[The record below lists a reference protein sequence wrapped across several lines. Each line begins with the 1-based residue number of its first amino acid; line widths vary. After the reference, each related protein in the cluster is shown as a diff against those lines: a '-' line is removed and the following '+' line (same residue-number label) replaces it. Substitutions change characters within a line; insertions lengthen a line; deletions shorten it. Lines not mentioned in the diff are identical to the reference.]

1 MKNKVL
7 ITGGAGY
14 IGSVIASYLLDN
26 GFEVTVVD
34 DLSTGNKGTVDERAS
49 FHQGSILD
57 ESFLR
62 ESLNGIDTVIH
73 CAAKSLV
80 EESFASSQLY
90 SQVNSDGTNTL
101 LKALAQS
108 GVNRI
113 IYSSTAA
120 VYGEANDEPLLENSQ
135 INPINPYGQSKY
147 AAEQLISGFANEG
160 NAAVTFRYFNV
171 AGSYKS
177 DSGELLVENHQ
188 NETHLIPK
196 VMKNIFK
203 NGADSKVEIYGNN
216 FPTKDGTC
224 IRDYL
229 HVQDLAHAHLLAIE
243 KLEMGVSKVFNLG
256 SGVGY
261 SVLEVLN
268 EIEKVMG
275 VKLNRVISPARNG
288 DPAVLLAAI
297 NKVKDQLGW
306 RPEASLNEIIASSW
320 QGMKQLG

>member
-101 LKALAQS
+101 LKAMAQS

-177 DSGELLVENHQ
+177 DMGELLVENHQ

-196 VMKNIFK
+196 IMKNSLR
-203 NGADSKVEIYGNN
+203 NGVDSKVEIYGNN

-256 SGVGY
+256 SGIGY
-261 SVLEVLN
+261 SVLEVLI
-268 EIEKVMG
+268 EIEKVLG
-275 VKLNRVISPARNG
+275 VELNRVTSPARKG

-297 NKVKDQLGW
+297 DKVKDQLGW
-306 RPEASLNEIIASSW
+306 KPEASLNEIIASSW

>member
-1 MKNKVL
+1 MKDKVL

-14 IGSVIASYLLDN
+14 IGSVISSYLLDN
-26 GFEVTVVD
+26 GFEVAVVD
-34 DLSTGNKGTVDERAS
+34 DLSTGNKGPVDERAS

-57 ESFLR
+57 ESFLID
-62 ESLNGIDTVIH
+62 SLTGIDTVIH

-80 EESFASSQLY
+80 EESFASAQLY
-90 SQVNSDGTNTL
+90 SQVNTDGTDTL
-101 LKALAQS
+101 LKAMAQS
-108 GVNRI
+108 GVNKI
-113 IYSSTAA
+113 IFSSTAA
-120 VYGEANDEPLLENSQ
+120 VYGDANDNPLLENSQ

-147 AAEQLISGFANEG
+147 AAEQLVTEFVEKGK
-160 NAAVTFRYFNV
+160 AAVTFRYFNV

-177 DSGELLVENHQ
+177 DNGELLAENHQ

-196 VMKNIFK
+196 ILKNTLR
-203 NGADSKVEIYGNN
+203 NGVDSKVEIYGDN

-229 HVQDLAHAHLLAIE
+229 HVQDLAHAHLLALE

-275 VKLNRVISPARNG
+275 VKLNRVISPARKG
-288 DPAVLLAAI
+288 DPAVLMAAI
-297 NKVKDQLGW
+297 DKAKDQLGW
-306 RPEASLNEIIASSW
+306 KPEASLNEIIYSSW

>member
-1 MKNKVL
+1 MKHKVL

-14 IGSVIASYLLDN
+14 IGSVIASYLLDC

-34 DLSTGNKGTVDERAS
+34 DLSTGNKGSVDKRAS

-57 ESFLR
+57 ETYLV
-62 ESLNGIDTVIH
+62 EALHGIDTVIH

-80 EESFASSQLY
+80 EESFASSQVY
-90 SQVNSDGTNTL
+90 SQVNTDGTNTL
-101 LKALAQS
+101 LKAMTQS
-108 GVNRI
+108 GINKI
-113 IYSSTAA
+113 IFSSTAA
-120 VYGEANDEPLLENSQ
+120 VYGDANENPLPENSQ

-147 AAEQLISGFANEG
+147 AAEQLVAEFAKKD

-177 DSGELLVENHQ
+177 YNGELLVENHQ

-196 VMKNIFK
+196 TFK
-203 NGADSKVEIYGNN
+203 NALRNGSDSKVEIYGNN

-229 HVQDLAHAHLLAIE
+229 HVKDLAHAHLLALE
-243 KLEMGVSKVFNLG
+243 KLEMGISKVFNLG
-256 SGVGY
+256 SGIGY

-275 VKLNRVISPARNG
+275 VELNRVISPARKG

-297 NKVKDQLGW
+297 DKAKDQLGW
-306 RPEASLNEIIASSW
+306 KPEAALNEIISSSW
-320 QGMKQLG
+320 QGLKQLG

>member
-1 MKNKVL
+1 MKGKVL

-34 DLSTGNKGTVDERAS
+34 NLSTGNKGSVDERAI

-57 ESFLR
+57 ESFLIK
-62 ESLNGIDTVIH
+62 SLTGIDTVIH

-80 EESFASSQLY
+80 EESFANAQLY
-90 SQVNSDGTNTL
+90 SQVNTDGTNTL
-101 LKALAQS
+101 LKVMS
-108 GVNRI
+108 KSRVNKI
-113 IYSSTAA
+113 IFSSTAA

-160 NAAVTFRYFNV
+160 NAAVIFRFFNV

-177 DSGELLVENHQ
+177 NNGELLVENHQ

-196 VMKNIFK
+196 MLKNTLR
-203 NGADSKVEIYGNN
+203 NGSDSEVEIYGSN

-229 HVQDLAHAHLLAIE
+229 YVQDLAHAHLLALE
-243 KLEMGVSKVFNLG
+243 NLEMGVSKVFNLG

-275 VKLNRVISPARNG
+275 TKLNRVTSPARKG

-297 NKVKDQLGW
+297 DKAKDHLGW
-306 RPEASLNEIIASSW
+306 KPEASLNEIIASCW

>member
-1 MKNKVL
+1 MKDKVL

-34 DLSTGNKGTVDERAS
+34 DLSTGNKGSVDKRAS

-57 ESFLR
+57 ESFLIK
-62 ESLNGIDTVIH
+62 SLNGIDTVIH

-80 EESFASSQLY
+80 AESFASAQLY
-90 SQVNSDGTNTL
+90 SQVNTDGTNTL
-101 LKALAQS
+101 LNAMTQA
-108 GVNRI
+108 GVNKVFF
-113 IYSSTAA
+113 SSTAA
-120 VYGEANDEPLLENSQ
+120 VYGEANDNPLLENSH

-147 AAEQLISGFANEG
+147 AAEQLISGFAEKG
-160 NAAVTFRYFNV
+160 NAAVIFRYFNV

-177 DSGELLVENHQ
+177 DSGQLLVENHQ

-196 VMKNIFK
+196 ILNNTLR
-203 NGADSKVEIYGNN
+203 NGVDSKVEIYGDN

-229 HVQDLAHAHLLAIE
+229 HVQDLAHAHLLALE
-243 KLEMGVSKVFNLG
+243 KLDTGVSTVFNLG

-268 EIEKVMG
+268 EIESVLG
-275 VKLNRVISPARNG
+275 VKLNRVISPARKG

-297 NKVKDQLGW
+297 DKAKDQLGW
-306 RPEASLNEIIASSW
+306 KPEASLNEIISSSW

>member
-26 GFEVTVVD
+26 GFEVAVVD
-34 DLSTGNKGTVDERAS
+34 DLSTGNKGSVDERAI

-57 ESFLR
+57 ESFLIK
-62 ESLNGIDTVIH
+62 SLTGIDTVIH

-80 EESFASSQLY
+80 EESFASAQLY
-90 SQVNSDGTNTL
+90 SQVNTDGTNTL
-101 LKALAQS
+101 LKAMVQS
-108 GVNRI
+108 GVNKI
-113 IYSSTAA
+113 IFSSTAA

-147 AAEQLISGFANEG
+147 AAEQLISGFAEKG

-177 DSGELLVENHQ
+177 DNGELLVENHK

-196 VMKNIFK
+196 ILKNTLR
-203 NGADSKVEIYGNN
+203 NGVDSKIEIYGDN

-229 HVQDLAHAHLLAIE
+229 HVQDLAHAHLLALE

-275 VKLNRVISPARNG
+275 VKLNRVISPARKG

-297 NKVKDQLGW
+297 SKAQDQLRW
-306 RPEASLNEIIASSW
+306 KPDASLNEIISSSW

>member
-1 MKNKVL
+1 MPKLKSALTDV
-7 ITGGAGY
+7 
-14 IGSVIASYLLDN
+14 
-26 GFEVTVVD
+26 
-34 DLSTGNKGTVDERAS
+34 
-49 FHQGSILD
+49 
-57 ESFLR
+57 
-62 ESLNGIDTVIH
+62 DTVIH

-80 EESFASSQLY
+80 EESFTSAQLY
-90 SQVNSDGTNTL
+90 SQVNTDGTNTL
-101 LKALAQS
+101 LRAMTKS
-108 GVNRI
+108 GVNKI
-113 IYSSTAA
+113 LFSSTAA
-120 VYGEANDEPLLENSQ
+120 VYGDANDNPLFENSQ
-135 INPINPYGQSKY
+135 INPINPYGESKY
-147 AAEQLISGFANEG
+147 SAEQLVAEFAKKG

-177 DSGELLVENHQ
+177 DNGELLVENHQ

-196 VMKNIFK
+196 ILKNTLRNI
-203 NGADSKVEIYGNN
+203 ADSKVEIYGNN

-275 VKLNRVISPARNG
+275 VKLNRVTSPARKG

-297 NKVKDQLGW
+297 GKAKDQLGW
-306 RPEASLNEIIASSW
+306 KPEASLNEIITSCW

>member
-1 MKNKVL
+1 MKHKVL

-14 IGSVIASYLLDN
+14 IGSVIASYLLDC

-34 DLSTGNKGTVDERAS
+34 DLSTGNKGSVDKRAS

-57 ESFLR
+57 ETYLV
-62 ESLNGIDTVIH
+62 EALHGIDTVIH

-80 EESFASSQLY
+80 EESFASSQVY
-90 SQVNSDGTNTL
+90 SQVNTDGTNTL
-101 LKALAQS
+101 LKAMAQIA
-108 GVNRI
+108 VNKI
-113 IYSSTAA
+113 IFSSTAA
-120 VYGEANDEPLLENSQ
+120 VYGDANENPLPENSQ
-135 INPINPYGQSKY
+135 INPINPYGHSKY
-147 AAEQLISGFANEG
+147 AAEQLVAEFAKKD

-177 DSGELLVENHQ
+177 DNGELLVENHQ

-196 VMKNIFK
+196 ILKNALR
-203 NGADSKVEIYGNN
+203 NGSDSKVEIYGNN

-229 HVQDLAHAHLLAIE
+229 HVKDLAHAHLLAIE
-243 KLEMGVSKVFNLG
+243 KLEMGISKVFNLG
-256 SGVGY
+256 SGIGY

-268 EIEKVMG
+268 EIEKVIG
-275 VKLNRVISPARNG
+275 VELNRAISPARKG

-297 NKVKDQLGW
+297 DKAKDQLGW
-306 RPEASLNEIIASSW
+306 KPEAALNEIISSSW
-320 QGMKQLG
+320 QGLK

>member
-1 MKNKVL
+1 VKDKVL

-14 IGSVIASYLLDN
+14 IGSVIGSYLLDN
-26 GFEVTVVD
+26 GFEVTLVD
-34 DLSTGNKGTVDERAS
+34 DLSTGNKGSVDKRAI

-57 ESFLR
+57 NSFLIKY
-62 ESLNGIDTVIH
+62 LNGIDTVIH

-80 EESFASSQLY
+80 GESFASAQLY
-90 SQVNSDGTNTL
+90 SQVNTDGTNIL
-101 LKALAQS
+101 LRAMTQS
-108 GVNRI
+108 GVNKI
-113 IYSSTAA
+113 IFSSTAA
-120 VYGEANDEPLLENSQ
+120 VYGDTNNIPLLENSQ

-147 AAEQLISGFANEG
+147 AAEQLISGFAETG
-160 NAAVTFRYFNV
+160 NAAITFRYFNV

-177 DSGELLVENHQ
+177 DNDELLVENHQ
-188 NETHLIPK
+188 CENHLIPK
-196 VMKNIFK
+196 ILKNTLRDGV
-203 NGADSKVEIYGNN
+203 NSKVEIYGDN

-224 IRDYL
+224 VRDYL
-229 HVQDLAHAHLLAIE
+229 HVQDLAYAHLLAMK

-275 VKLNRVISPARNG
+275 VKLNRVASPARKG

-297 NKVKDQLGW
+297 GKAKDQLGW
-306 RPEASLNEIIASSW
+306 KPEASLNEIISSSW
-320 QGMKQLG
+320 QGIQQLG

>member
-1 MKNKVL
+1 VKGKVL

-26 GFEVTVVD
+26 GFEVALVD
-34 DLSTGNKGTVDERAS
+34 DLSTGNKGPVDIRAT

-57 ESFLR
+57 ESFLI

-80 EESFASSQLY
+80 GESFANAQLY
-90 SQVNSDGTNTL
+90 SQVNTDGTDTL
-101 LKALAQS
+101 LKAMAQS
-108 GVNRI
+108 GVNKI
-113 IYSSTAA
+113 IFSSTAA
-120 VYGEANDEPLLENSQ
+120 VYGDANDNPLLENSQ

-147 AAEQLISGFANEG
+147 SAEQLISVFANEG

-196 VMKNIFK
+196 ILKNTLR
-203 NGADSKVEIYGNN
+203 NGVDSKVEIYGDN

-275 VKLNRVISPARNG
+275 LKLNRVISPARKG

-297 NKVKDQLGW
+297 GKAKDELGW
-306 RPEASLNEIIASSW
+306 KPEASLNEIISSCW

>member
-1 MKNKVL
+1 MKDKVL

-14 IGSVIASYLLDN
+14 IGSVVTSYLLDN
-26 GFEVTVVD
+26 GVEITVVD
-34 DLSTGNKGTVDERAS
+34 DLSTGNKGSVDERAI

-57 ESFLR
+57 ESFLIK
-62 ESLNGIDTVIH
+62 SLTGIDTVIH

-80 EESFASSQLY
+80 EESFASAQLY
-90 SQVNSDGTNTL
+90 SQVNTDGTNTL
-101 LKALAQS
+101 LKAMAQS
-108 GVNRI
+108 GVNKI
-113 IYSSTAA
+113 IFSSTAA
-120 VYGEANDEPLLENSQ
+120 VYGDANDNPLLENSQ

-177 DSGELLVENHQ
+177 DNGELLAENHQ

-196 VMKNIFK
+196 ILKNTLR
-203 NGADSKVEIYGNN
+203 NGADSQVEIYGNN

-229 HVQDLAHAHLLAIE
+229 HVKDLVHAHLLALE

-261 SVLEVLN
+261 SILEVLD
-268 EIEKVMG
+268 EIEKIMG
-275 VKLNRVISPARNG
+275 VKLNRVTSPARKG

-297 NKVKDQLGW
+297 GKAKDQLGW
-306 RPEASLNEIIASSW
+306 KPEASLDEIISSSW

>member
-1 MKNKVL
+1 MKDKVL

-14 IGSVIASYLLDN
+14 IGSVITSYLLDN
-26 GFEVTVVD
+26 GFEVAVVD
-34 DLSTGNKGTVDERAS
+34 DLSTGNKVSVDKRAS
-49 FHQGSILD
+49 FHQGSILE
-57 ESFLR
+57 ESFLMKA
-62 ESLNGIDTVIH
+62 LNGIDTVIH

-80 EESFASSQLY
+80 GESFASAQLY
-90 SQVNSDGTNTL
+90 SQVNSDGTNAL
-101 LKALAQS
+101 LNAMTQV
-108 GVNRI
+108 GVNKVI
-113 IYSSTAA
+113 FSSTAA
-120 VYGEANDEPLLENSQ
+120 VYGEASDETLLENSQ

-147 AAEQLISGFANEG
+147 AAEQLVTEFAKKS

-177 DSGELLVENHQ
+177 DKGELLVENHQ

-196 VMKNIFK
+196 ILKNSLR
-203 NGADSKVEIYGNN
+203 NDVDSKVEIYGDN

-256 SGVGY
+256 SGIGY

-268 EIEKVMG
+268 EIEKVLG
-275 VKLNRVISPARNG
+275 VKLNRVISPARKG

-297 NKVKDQLGW
+297 GKAKDQLGW
-306 RPEASLNEIIASSW
+306 KPEASLNQIIYSSW
-320 QGMKQLG
+320 QGMNQLG

>member
-1 MKNKVL
+1 MKDKVL

-14 IGSVIASYLLDN
+14 IGSVITSYLLDN
-26 GFEVTVVD
+26 GYDVTVVD
-34 DLSTGNKGTVDERAS
+34 DLSTGNKGSIDERAI
-49 FHQGSILD
+49 FHHGSILD
-57 ESFLR
+57 ESFLID
-62 ESLNGIDTVIH
+62 SLTGIDTVIH

-80 EESFASSQLY
+80 EESFASAQLY
-90 SQVNSDGTNTL
+90 LQVNTDGTNTL
-101 LKALAQS
+101 LKAMTQT
-108 GVNRI
+108 GVNKI
-113 IYSSTAA
+113 IFSSTAA
-120 VYGEANDEPLLENSQ
+120 VYGEANDNPLLENSQ

-160 NAAVTFRYFNV
+160 NTAVTFRYFNV

-177 DSGELLVENHQ
+177 DSGGLLIENHQ

-196 VMKNIFK
+196 ILKNTLR
-203 NGADSKVEIYGNN
+203 NGVDSKVEIYGND

-229 HVQDLAHAHLLAIE
+229 HVQDLAHAHLLALE
-243 KLEMGVSKVFNLG
+243 KLEKGVSKVFNLG

-268 EIEKVMG
+268 EIEKVIG
-275 VKLNRVISPARNG
+275 VELNRVISPVRKG

-297 NKVKDQLGW
+297 GKAKDQLGW
-306 RPEASLNEIIASSW
+306 KPEASLNEIIASCW

>member
-14 IGSVIASYLLDN
+14 IGSVITSYLLDN

-34 DLSTGNKGTVDERAS
+34 DLSTGNKGSVDERAS

-57 ESFLR
+57 ESFLIK
-62 ESLNGIDTVIH
+62 SLNGIETVIH

-80 EESFASSQLY
+80 GKSFASAQLY
-90 SQVNSDGTNTL
+90 SQVNTDGTNTL
-101 LKALAQS
+101 LKAMAQS
-108 GVNRI
+108 GLNKI
-113 IYSSTAA
+113 IFSSTAA
-120 VYGEANDEPLLENSQ
+120 VYGEAKDNPLLENSQ

-147 AAEQLISGFANEG
+147 AAEQLISGFCNEG

-177 DSGELLVENHQ
+177 DNGELLVENHQ

-196 VMKNIFK
+196 ILKNTLR
-203 NGADSKVEIYGNN
+203 NGVDSKVEIYGDN
-216 FPTKDGTC
+216 FPTNDGTC

-229 HVQDLAHAHLLAIE
+229 HVKDLAHALVIAIE

-256 SGVGY
+256 SGVGH

-268 EIEKVMG
+268 EIEKVIG
-275 VKLNRVISPARNG
+275 VELNRVISPVRKG

-297 NKVKDQLGW
+297 GKAKDQLGW
-306 RPEASLNEIIASSW
+306 KPDASLNEIIASCW

>member
-1 MKNKVL
+1 MKHKVL

-14 IGSVIASYLLDN
+14 IGAIISTYLLDN
-26 GFEVTVVD
+26 GLEVTVVD
-34 DLSTGNKGTVDERAS
+34 DLSTGNKSSIDERAI
-49 FHQGSILD
+49 FHQESILD
-57 ESFLR
+57 ESFLIK
-62 ESLNGIDTVIH
+62 SLTGIDTVIH

-80 EESFASSQLY
+80 GESFASAHLY
-90 SQVNSDGTNTL
+90 SQVNTDGTNAL
-101 LKALAQS
+101 LNAMTQV
-108 GVNRI
+108 GVNKVI
-113 IYSSTAA
+113 FSSTAA

-160 NAAVTFRYFNV
+160 NAAVIFRYFNV

-196 VMKNIFK
+196 IMKNSLR
-203 NGADSKVEIYGNN
+203 NGVDSKVEIYGNN

-229 HVQDLAHAHLLAIE
+229 HIQDLAHAHLLAIE

-268 EIEKVMG
+268 EIEKVMR
-275 VKLNRVISPARNG
+275 VKLNRVTSPARKG

-297 NKVKDQLGW
+297 DKVKDQLGW
-306 RPEASLNEIIASSW
+306 KPEASLNEIIASSW

>member
-1 MKNKVL
+1 MKDKVL

-34 DLSTGNKGTVDERAS
+34 DLSTGNKGSVDKRAI
-49 FHQGSILD
+49 FHQGGILN
-57 ESFLR
+57 ESFLIK
-62 ESLNGIDTVIH
+62 SLTGIDIVIH

-80 EESFASSQLY
+80 EESFGSAQLY
-90 SQVNSDGTNTL
+90 SQVNTDATNTL
-101 LKALAQS
+101 LKAMAQS
-108 GVNRI
+108 GVNKI
-113 IYSSTAA
+113 IFSSTAA
-120 VYGEANDEPLLENSQ
+120 VYGDANDNPLLENSQ

-177 DSGELLVENHQ
+177 DSGELLVENHK

-196 VMKNIFK
+196 ILKNTLR

-243 KLEMGVSKVFNLG
+243 KLEMGESKVFNLG

-275 VKLNRVISPARNG
+275 VKLNRVTSPARKG

-297 NKVKDQLGW
+297 GKAKDQLGW
-306 RPEASLNEIIASSW
+306 KPEASLNEIISSSW

>member
-1 MKNKVL
+1 MKDKVL

-34 DLSTGNKGTVDERAS
+34 DLSTGNKGSVDKRAS

-57 ESFLR
+57 ESFLIK
-62 ESLNGIDTVIH
+62 SLTGIDTVIH

-80 EESFASSQLY
+80 GESFANAQLY
-90 SQVNSDGTNTL
+90 SQVNTDGTNTL
-101 LKALAQS
+101 LKAMVQS
-108 GVNRI
+108 GVNKI
-113 IYSSTAA
+113 IFSSTAA
-120 VYGEANDEPLLENSQ
+120 VYGEANNNPLLENSQ

-177 DSGELLVENHQ
+177 DSGELLVENHK

-196 VMKNIFK
+196 ILKNTLR

-243 KLEMGVSKVFNLG
+243 KLDTGVSKVFNLG

-261 SVLEVLN
+261 SVLEVLS
-268 EIEKVMG
+268 EIESVMG
-275 VKLNRVISPARNG
+275 VKLNRVISPARKG

-297 NKVKDQLGW
+297 SKAKDELGW
-306 RPEASLNEIIASSW
+306 KPEASLNEIISSSW

>member
-1 MKNKVL
+1 MKDKVL

-26 GFEVTVVD
+26 GLEVTVVD
-34 DLSTGNKGTVDERAS
+34 DLSTGNKGSLDDRAS
-49 FHQGSILD
+49 FHQGSILE
-57 ESFLR
+57 ESFLIKA
-62 ESLNGIDTVIH
+62 LNGINTVIH

-80 EESFASSQLY
+80 EESFISAQLY
-90 SQVNSDGTNTL
+90 SQVNTDGTNAL
-101 LKALAQS
+101 LNAMTQA
-108 GVNRI
+108 GVNKI

-120 VYGEANDEPLLENSQ
+120 VYGEANDNPLLENSQ

-147 AAEQLISGFANEG
+147 AAEQLISGFTTEG
-160 NAAVTFRYFNV
+160 NAALTYRYFNV

-177 DSGELLVENHQ
+177 DNGELLAENHQ

-196 VMKNIFK
+196 ILKNILR
-203 NGADSKVEIYGNN
+203 NGADSKVEIYGDN

-229 HVQDLAHAHLLAIE
+229 HAQDLAHAHLLAIK

-261 SVLEVLN
+261 SVLEVLG
-268 EIEKVMG
+268 EIESVMG
-275 VKLNRVISPARNG
+275 VKLNRVISPARKG

-297 NKVKDQLGW
+297 SKAKDQLGW
-306 RPEASLNEIIASSW
+306 KPKASLNEIIASSW

>member
-26 GFEVTVVD
+26 GFEVALVD
-34 DLSTGNKGTVDERAS
+34 DLSTGNKGPVDIS
-49 FHQGSILD
+49 STFHQGSILD
-57 ESFLR
+57 ESFLI

-80 EESFASSQLY
+80 GESFANAQLY
-90 SQVNSDGTNTL
+90 SQVNTDGTNTL
-101 LKALAQS
+101 LKAMVQS
-108 GVNRI
+108 GVNKI
-113 IYSSTAA
+113 IFSSTAA
-120 VYGEANDEPLLENSQ
+120 VYGEANNNPLLENSQ

-160 NAAVTFRYFNV
+160 NAAVIFRYFNV

-177 DSGELLVENHQ
+177 DKGELLIENHQ

-196 VMKNIFK
+196 ILKNTLR
-203 NGADSKVEIYGNN
+203 NGADSEVEIYGDN

-243 KLEMGVSKVFNLG
+243 KLEMGVSKAFNLG

-275 VKLNRVISPARNG
+275 LKLNRVISPARKG

-297 NKVKDQLGW
+297 GKAKDELGW
-306 RPEASLNEIIASSW
+306 KPEASLNEIISSCW

>member
-1 MKNKVL
+1 MKTKLL

-14 IGSVIASYLLDN
+14 IGSILTAYFLDK
-26 GFEVTVVD
+26 GFEVVVYD
-34 DLSTGNKGTVDERAS
+34 DLSTGSAIDPRAS
-49 FHQGSILD
+49 FINGSVLD
-57 ESFLR
+57 LPK
-62 ESLNGIDTVIH
+62 LTTALTDIDIVIH

-80 EESFASSQLY
+80 KESFESAELY
-90 SQVNSDGTNTL
+90 SQVNTDGTSTL
-101 LKALAQS
+101 LKAMTQTS
-108 GVNRI
+108 VDKI

-120 VYGEANDEPLLENSQ
+120 VYGESNDNPLFENSQ

-171 AGSYKS
+171 SGSYKS
-177 DSGELLVENHQ
+177 VNGELLVENHQ

-196 VMKNIFK
+196 VMKKIFK
-203 NGADSKVEIYGNN
+203 NGVDSKAEIYGDH

-243 KLEMGVSKVFNLG
+243 KLEQGVSKVFNLG

-261 SVLEVLN
+261 SILEVLD

-275 VKLNRVISPARNG
+275 VKLNRVTSPARKG

-297 NKVKDQLGW
+297 GKAKDQLDW
-306 RPEASLNEIIASSW
+306 KPQASLNEIISSSW

>member
-1 MKNKVL
+1 VKNKVL

-26 GFEVTVVD
+26 GFEVALVD
-34 DLSTGNKGTVDERAS
+34 DLSTGNKGPVDISAT

-57 ESFLR
+57 ESFLI

-80 EESFASSQLY
+80 GESFANAQLY
-90 SQVNSDGTNTL
+90 SQVNTDGTDTL
-101 LKALAQS
+101 LKAMAQS
-108 GVNRI
+108 GVNKI
-113 IYSSTAA
+113 IFSSTAA
-120 VYGEANDEPLLENSQ
+120 VYGDANDNPLLENSQ

-147 AAEQLISGFANEG
+147 AAEQLVTEFVKKGK
-160 NAAVTFRYFNV
+160 AAVTFRYFNV

-177 DSGELLVENHQ
+177 DNGELLAENHQ

-196 VMKNIFK
+196 ILKNTLR
-203 NGADSKVEIYGNN
+203 NGVDSKVEIYGDN

-229 HVQDLAHAHLLAIE
+229 HVQDLAHAHLLALE

-275 VKLNRVISPARNG
+275 VKLNRVISPARKG

-297 NKVKDQLGW
+297 GKAMDQLGW
-306 RPEASLNEIIASSW
+306 EPESSLNEIISSSW

>member
-1 MKNKVL
+1 MKDKVL

-14 IGSVIASYLLDN
+14 IGSVITSYLLDN

-34 DLSTGNKGTVDERAS
+34 DLSTGNNSSVDDRAR
-49 FHQGSILD
+49 FHQGSIVD
-57 ESFLR
+57 EPFLIK
-62 ESLNGIDTVIH
+62 SLNGIDIVIH
-73 CAAKSLV
+73 CAAKALV
-80 EESFASSQLY
+80 EESFASAQLY
-90 SQVNSDGTNTL
+90 SQVNTGGTNTL
-101 LKALAQS
+101 LKAMIQS
-108 GVNRI
+108 DVNKI
-113 IYSSTAA
+113 IFSSTAA
-120 VYGEANDEPLLENSQ
+120 VYGEANDNPLLENAQ

-177 DSGELLVENHQ
+177 DNGELLVENHQ
-188 NETHLIPK
+188 YETHLIPK
-196 VMKNIFK
+196 ILKNTLR
-203 NGADSKVEIYGNN
+203 NGANSKVEIYGND

-243 KLEMGVSKVFNLG
+243 KLEINVSKVFNLG

-261 SVLEVLN
+261 SVLEVLD
-268 EIEKVMG
+268 EIERVMR
-275 VKLNRVISPARNG
+275 VKLNRVITPARKG

-297 NKVKDQLGW
+297 GKAKDELGW
-306 RPEASLNEIIASSW
+306 KPEASLNEIISSSW

>member
-14 IGSVIASYLLDN
+14 IGSVVNSYLLDN
-26 GFEVTVVD
+26 GVEVTVVD
-34 DLSTGNKGTVDERAS
+34 DLSTGNKGSVDERAI

-57 ESFLR
+57 ESFLIK
-62 ESLNGIDTVIH
+62 SLTGIDTVIH

-80 EESFASSQLY
+80 EESFASAQLY
-90 SQVNSDGTNTL
+90 SQVNTDGTNTL
-101 LKALAQS
+101 LKAMAQS
-108 GVNRI
+108 GVNKI
-113 IYSSTAA
+113 IFSSTAA
-120 VYGEANDEPLLENSQ
+120 VYGDANDNPLLENSQ

-177 DSGELLVENHQ
+177 GNGELLAENHQ

-196 VMKNIFK
+196 ILKNTLR
-203 NGADSKVEIYGNN
+203 NGADSQVEIYGNN

-229 HVQDLAHAHLLAIE
+229 HVKDLVHAHLLALE

-261 SVLEVLN
+261 SILEVLD

-275 VKLNRVISPARNG
+275 VKLNRVTSPARKG

-297 NKVKDQLGW
+297 GKAKDQLGW
-306 RPEASLNEIIASSW
+306 KLEASLNEIITSCW

>member
-1 MKNKVL
+1 MKTKLL

-14 IGSVIASYLLDN
+14 IGSVLTAYFLDE
-26 GFEVTVVD
+26 GFKVVVYD
-34 DLSTGNKGTVDERAS
+34 DLTTGSAIDPRAS
-49 FHQGSILD
+49 FINGSVLD
-57 ESFLR
+57 VPKLTIA
-62 ESLNGIDTVIH
+62 LTGIDIVIH

-80 EESFASSQLY
+80 EESFESAELY
-90 SQVNSDGTNTL
+90 SQVNTDGTSTL
-101 LKALAQS
+101 LKAMTQA
-108 GVNRI
+108 GVNKI
-113 IYSSTAA
+113 IFSSTAA
-120 VYGEANDEPLLENSQ
+120 VYGQANDNPLLENSQ

-177 DSGELLVENHQ
+177 DSGGLLVENHQ

-229 HVQDLAHAHLLAIE
+229 HIQDLAHAHLLAIE
-243 KLEMGVSKVFNLG
+243 KLELGESKVFNLG

-261 SVLEVLN
+261 SVLEVLS
-268 EIEKVMG
+268 EIESVIG
-275 VKLNRVISPARNG
+275 LKLNRVTSPARKG

-297 NKVKDQLGW
+297 GKAKDQLGW
-306 RPEASLNEIIASSW
+306 KPEASLNEIISSSW